1 MLKVKTIGG
10 WTLNQC
16 RKHLGIKQKE
26 FGKMLGYSE
35 STAET
40 RIGQYACGAR
50 HPKEDTVFKMCKIL
64 GIAEQSILPPSV
76 ENELGAVHTLM
87 HLDSIYGLEM
97 KKDNGEIYIRF
108 PQDCKTI
115 RYYIEQLYHLKEMVD
130 SEQIEYSTYQYLKA
144 TFGKSNEE

>member
-1 MLKVKTIGG
+1 MKNIGA

-26 FGKMLGYSE
+26 LGMMLGYSE
-35 STAET
+35 STADT
-40 RIGQYACGAR
+40 RIAQYECGAR
-50 HPKEDTVFKMCKIL
+50 HPKEDTVLKICEIL

-76 ENELGAVHTLM
+76 ESELGAVHTLM

-108 PQDCKTI
+108 PHDCKTI
-115 RYYIEQLYHLKEMVD
+115 RYYIEQLYHLKEMID
-130 SEQIEYSTYQYLKA
+130 TEQIEKSTYQYLKA
-144 TFGKSNEE
+144 TFGKNYE